1 LQRLNKYPTMKTRNY
16 LFLCLMASTFLLS
29 CASREKLAYMQN
41 IESQTGA
48 SNLTYEPIIQPDDL
62 LQIIVSATDPEL
74 AIPFNLMSIGMISN
88 PDNPGAG
95 GQQIQQLYLVDK
107 DGNIP
112 FAGLGTI
119 KVGGMT
125 RSQVITMITEKLQK
139 YIKDPQIN
147 FRIANFKIS
156 VEGEVNRPGV
166 FKVATERIT
175 LLEAIAQAGD
185 LTVYGKRDNILVI
198 REQDGKKTHARV
210 DLTQADFFQSPYY
223 YLAQNDVVYVEPNK
237 TKINASAVGPNITV
251 IFTGISLLITIL
263 ALTIK

>member
-1 LQRLNKYPTMKTRNY
+1 
-16 LFLCLMASTFLLS
+16 
-29 CASREKLAYMQN
+29 MQN

-48 SNLTYEPIIQPDDL
+48 SNSSYEPIIQPDDL
-62 LQIIVSATDPEL
+62 LQIIVSAPNPEL
-74 AIPFNLMSIGMISN
+74 AVPYNLMSVGMISN
-88 PDNPGAG
+88 PDSPGAG

-107 DGNIP
+107 DGTIP

-125 RSQVITMITEKLQK
+125 RSQVIAMISEKLK
-139 YIKDPQIN
+139 TYINEPQIN
-147 FRIANFKIS
+147 FRIANYKVT

-166 FKVATERIT
+166 YKIATERIT
-175 LLEAIAQAGD
+175 LLEALAQAGD

-198 REQDGKKTHARV
+198 REQEGKKTYARV
-210 DLTQADFFQSPYY
+210 DLTKADFFQSPYY